1 MNKNDKLFSQLLYI
15 LHQNAFTEL
24 DAVDENNTTET
35 DAHKVRQVIDM
46 IEMLK
51 DKTRGNLSEELEQ
64 IQSMMLDELENIYKK
79 KFVKFISN
87 ESAGK

>member
-1 MNKNDKLFSQLLYI
+1 
-15 LHQNAFTEL
+15 
-24 DAVDENNTTET
+24 
-35 DAHKVRQVIDM
+35 
-46 IEMLK
+46 MLK